1 MKFVRKSIS
10 IFAENWD
17 EVEEK
22 PFDEKK
28 PVPVLESAQQRAAN
42 SASGAWGSNSCIA
55 NNYPNE
61 DDSGLGQKESK
72 NPMDSAISYT
82 ILM

>member
-10 IFAENWD
+10 IFAEN

-28 PVPVLESAQQRAAN
+28 PVPVLESAQQKSAERAAESLDSLERKRAAN
-42 SASGAWGSNSCIA
+42 SASGA
-55 NNYPNE
+55 
-61 DDSGLGQKESK
+61 
-72 NPMDSAISYT
+72 
-82 ILM
+82 